1 MGGKAIIPKGSPK
14 PIAPYSPAMKAGN
27 VVYVAGIVALDRD
40 GKTVGVGDVAA
51 QTRHVIETIADI
63 LKEAGGSLA
72 DITFNTI
79 ILQDLADYAKMNE
92 AYKAYFAKDPPARYC
107 IGAKLVRDEFLVEI
121 ASIAHLSEAKR
132 RSHPLLTS
140 RAGKPGKRAR

>member
-1 MGGKAIIPKGSPK
+1 MGGKVIIPKGTAK

-51 QTRHVIETIADI
+51 QTRHMIETISDI

-79 ILQDLADYAKMNE
+79 ILKDLADYAKMNDV
-92 AYKAYFAKDPPARYC
+92 YKQYFSKDPPPRYC

-121 ASIAHLSEAKR
+121 ASIAHLSDD
-132 RSHPLLTS
+132 
-140 RAGKPGKRAR
+140 